1 MKSERSDDSSQL
13 KGAASSFQKA
23 APHINIAYMLIA
35 SIVLVGALG
44 WWLDDHF
51 ATRPVFTVTGIIC
64 GLFLGF
70 YNLFKV
76 VQKMG
81 KEKR

>member
-1 MKSERSDDSSQL
+1 MKYEKSDSSSQL
-13 KGAASSFQKA
+13 KDAASSYQKA
-23 APHINIAYMLIA
+23 APYINIAYTLIA
-35 SIVLVGALG
+35 SILFVGALG

-51 ATRPVFTVTGIIC
+51 TTRPIYTVLGIIC

-81 KEKR
+81 KEKQ

>member
-1 MKSERSDDSSQL
+1 MKSVKSDGSSQL
-13 KGAASSFQKA
+13 KDAASSFQKA
-23 APHINIAYMLIA
+23 APYINIAYMLIA
-35 SIVLVGALG
+35 SILLVGALG
-44 WWLDDHF
+44 WWLDAHF
-51 ATRPVFTVTGIIC
+51 MTKPIFTVIGIFC

-81 KEKR
+81 KE